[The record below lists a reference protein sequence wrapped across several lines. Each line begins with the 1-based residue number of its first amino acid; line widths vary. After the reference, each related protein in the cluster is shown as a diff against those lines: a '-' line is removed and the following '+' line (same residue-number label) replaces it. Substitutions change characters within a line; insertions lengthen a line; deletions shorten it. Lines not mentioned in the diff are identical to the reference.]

1 MMEAIQLKRGNVVKM
16 DGGMF
21 KILDIS
27 LLTPGKGRSLLQ
39 AKLKNM
45 KSGNIFEKRF
55 RTNDKVEIAYLE
67 QKTMEYIYS
76 AGEEHWFMD
85 TETHEQTPFNKEIL
99 DNAMD
104 YLVPNTEI
112 TVNLFDQNPV
122 SIDLPTT
129 VNLEI
134 TETDAAVKG
143 QTATNQYKTATVETG
158 INIQVPPFIK
168 MGEKVKVDTRTGE
181 YLSRVKE

>member
-1 MMEAIQLKRGNVVKM
+1 MMEAIQLKRGNVIKM

-21 KILDIS
+21 KVLDIH
-27 LLTPGKGRSLLQ
+27 LLTPGNKRSLLQ
-39 AKLKNM
+39 TKLKNM
-45 KSGNIFEKRF
+45 KSGNIFDKRF
-55 RTNDKVEIAYLE
+55 RSNDKVEIAFLK

-85 TETHEQTPFNKEIL
+85 VETHEQTPLGDEML

-112 TVNLFDQNPV
+112 VVNLFDNNPV

-129 VNLEI
+129 VSLEV

-143 QTATNQYKTATVETG
+143 QTATNQYKSATLETG
-158 INIQVPPFIK
+158 IKVQVPPFIK
-168 MGEKVKVDTRTGE
+168 AGEKLKIDTRTGE
-181 YLSRVKE
+181 YLGRMKE